1 MVKEEG
7 ATTDVVK
14 SPVYSTGV
22 GLVVYGSRNS
32 GSREFPTGK
41 PESNLFGSV
50 FGRMKGWFRE
60 FF

>member
-1 MVKEEG
+1 L
-7 ATTDVVK
+7 TDVVK
-14 SPVYSTGV
+14 SPVYATGV

-41 PESNLFGSV
+41 PEANLFGSV
-50 FGRMKGWFRE
+50 FGRMKSWFRE